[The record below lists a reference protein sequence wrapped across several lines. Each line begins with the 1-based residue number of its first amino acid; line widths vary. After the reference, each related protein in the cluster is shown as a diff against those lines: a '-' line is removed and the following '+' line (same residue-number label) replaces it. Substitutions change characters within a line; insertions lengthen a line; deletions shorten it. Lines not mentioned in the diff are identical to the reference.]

1 VQERRAVTGSPLR
14 IRIADENGQVTRLAR
29 ALLTIND
36 YFHADPGRLN
46 NLADLTAFA
55 ATKVGDDEIARTLA
69 TLRQPS
75 LPSCREAPAPL

>member
-46 NLADLTAFA
+46 NLADLRGRFA
-55 ATKVGDDEIARTLA
+55 
-69 TLRQPS
+69 S
-75 LPSCREAPAPL
+75 